1 MNHRFS
7 PFLLVL
13 LASLPVVDVVADSTD
28 EALNQF
34 YVENMASQLTS
45 QAVGTANEKA
55 ADKSARGKERKAH
68 KEAKI
73 QPSSKAQVRSD
84 QTTNSFFTYRSSA
97 AVTNTVYANYISSI
111 DPRFPNVKAF
121 AARELAE
128 KGIEKRFDDRFSRYG
143 FSSHDSSDS
152 YAGYLIV
159 MWEII
164 NNQNASAHPSGIRQ
178 VRQKVNELLLAKFG
192 SKSIPDATKQYYS
205 EYFKLLAVCYA
216 DAIKHP
222 EFVASE
228 AQGVRNFAYYYTRK
242 LGIDLKKFRL
252 TDAGFQQ
259 I

>member
-55 ADKSARGKERKAH
+55 ADKSARGKER
-68 KEAKI
+68 
-73 QPSSKAQVRSD
+73 KAQVRSD

>member
-1 MNHRFS
+1 MDATAALEPGSPSALSAWFLVFS
-7 PFLLVL
+7 GLIR
-13 LASLPVVDVVADSTD
+13 D
-28 EALNQF
+28 
-34 YVENMASQLTS
+34 
-45 QAVGTANEKA
+45 
-55 ADKSARGKERKAH
+55 
-68 KEAKI
+68 
-73 QPSSKAQVRSD
+73 
-84 QTTNSFFTYRSSA
+84 
-97 AVTNTVYANYISSI
+97 YAT
-111 DPRFPNVKAF
+111 
-121 AARELAE
+121 L
-128 KGIEKRFDDRFSRYG
+128 
-143 FSSHDSSDS
+143 
-152 YAGYLIV
+152 